1 MSRLGDLIRTERLRS
16 KMTPKQVARKC
27 GVSESYLLAVE
38 AGTKIIADDQAR
50 RILKTIGLREQTE
63 ADFSLDDIAAT
74 VDLASASPAVAK
86 AVERPKPQPEYEL
99 VATTKTAGKKQDD
112 DADKDENVTGSVWL
126 DALTSVLKRVP
137 IMNAVMQPV
146 DYRLMPIQSGK
157 IEGAKP
163 DKVFYFLAPD
173 DSMRGFRIHSGDLAL
188 IVPARSPIDGAIM
201 LVEYNSHR
209 FLRKIKKLND
219 YSVVA
224 KAQAI
229 LRRSRGQS
237 LGAGQLAYGSI
248 LLDTALREVTVD
260 GRPIHLRPKEV
271 QILEILLREQGRT
284 VSRDT
289 LIQKVWSL
297 DFDGDERMVDRH
309 VAALRQKLGTAAQ
322 HIKSVYGAGYRLG
335 GKEGQR

>member
-1 MSRLGDLIRTERLRS
+1 M
-16 KMTPKQVARKC
+16 
-27 GVSESYLLAVE
+27 
-38 AGTKIIADDQAR
+38 
-50 RILKTIGLREQTE
+50 
-63 ADFSLDDIAAT
+63 
-74 VDLASASPAVAK
+74 DLASASPAVAK

-99 VATTKTAGKKQDD
+99 VATTKTASKKQDD
-112 DADKDENVTGSVWL
+112 DTDKDENVTGSVWL

-219 YSVVA
+219 YSVLLQSYDREYEAVE
-224 KAQAI
+224 AQI
-229 LRRSRGQS
+229 SECS
-237 LGAGQLAYGSI
+237 FLGRAS
-248 LLDTALREVTVD
+248 
-260 GRPIHLRPKEV
+260 K
-271 QILEILLREQGRT
+271 LEI
-284 VSRDT
+284 T
-289 LIQKVWSL
+289 L
-297 DFDGDERMVDRH
+297 
-309 VAALRQKLGTAAQ
+309 
-322 HIKSVYGAGYRLG
+322 
-335 GKEGQR
+335 